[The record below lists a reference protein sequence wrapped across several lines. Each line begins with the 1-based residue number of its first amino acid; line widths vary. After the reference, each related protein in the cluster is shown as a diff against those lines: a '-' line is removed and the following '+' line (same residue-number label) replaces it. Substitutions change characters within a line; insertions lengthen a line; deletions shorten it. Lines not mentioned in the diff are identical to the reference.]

1 MHVMLSWLNGSWF
14 WILGQNVNG
23 DESRPKNKKCRHQ
36 LATNKLHAKLV
47 AATVYDASFAE
58 VVAAVLDT
66 PKVIYN
72 GKQA

>member
-1 MHVMLSWLNGSWF
+1 MEMRVDPRTKSAASL
-14 WILGQNVNG
+14 QQT
-23 DESRPKNKKCRHQ
+23 C
-36 LATNKLHAKLV
+36 KLHAKLV